1 MQRVRE
7 LAIEELIKR
16 GYSAKDIDGLLNP
29 EPVMPEIMSQI
40 PEIIPAMMPEM
51 ISITEVSEQLPT
63 RPTGLSAINNIVG
76 PGQSSIRE
84 LD

>member
-1 MQRVRE
+1 MQRVKE

-16 GYSAKDIDGLLNP
+16 GYSAKEIDSLINP
-29 EPVMPEIMSQI
+29 EPVMPEIM
-40 PEIIPAMMPEM
+40 PAMMSGMMPEM
-51 ISITEVSEQLPT
+51 ISITEGS

>member
-1 MQRVRE
+1 VQRVKE

-40 PEIIPAMMPEM
+40 PEIIPEM

>member
-16 GYSAKDIDGLLNP
+16 GYSAKDIDSLINP
-29 EPVMPEIMSQI
+29 EPVIPDIMSQI
-40 PEIIPAMMPEM
+40 PEM

-76 PGQSSIRE
+76 PGQSSITE

>member
-40 PEIIPAMMPEM
+40 PEIIPEM

>member
-1 MQRVRE
+1 VQRVRE

-40 PEIIPAMMPEM
+40 PEIIPEM

>member
-1 MQRVRE
+1 MQRVKE
-7 LAIEELIKR
+7 LAIEDLIKR
-16 GYSAKDIDGLLNP
+16 GYSAKEIDSLINP
-29 EPVMPEIMSQI
+29 EPVMPEIM
-40 PEIIPAMMPEM
+40 PAMMSGMMPEM

>member
-29 EPVMPEIMSQI
+29 EPVIPDIMSQI
-40 PEIIPAMMPEM
+40 PEIIPEM

>member
-1 MQRVRE
+1 MQRVKE

-40 PEIIPAMMPEM
+40 PEIIPEM

>member
-1 MQRVRE
+1 MQRVKE

-16 GYSAKDIDGLLNP
+16 GYSAKDIDSLINP
-29 EPVMPEIMSQI
+29 EPVMPEMMSG
-40 PEIIPAMMPEM
+40 MMPEM
-51 ISITEVSEQLPT
+51 VSITEVSEQLPT
-63 RPTGLSAINNIVG
+63 RPRGLSAINNIVG

>member
-16 GYSAKDIDGLLNP
+16 GYSAKDIDNLINP
-29 EPVMPEIMSQI
+29 EPVI
-40 PEIIPAMMPEM
+40 PDIIPEM

-63 RPTGLSAINNIVG
+63 RPRGLSAINKIVG
-76 PGQSSIRE
+76 TGQSSIRE

>member
-1 MQRVRE
+1 MQRVKE

-16 GYSAKDIDGLLNP
+16 GYSAKDIDSLINP
-29 EPVMPEIMSQI
+29 EPVMPEMM
-40 PEIIPAMMPEM
+40 PGMMPEM

-63 RPTGLSAINNIVG
+63 RPRGLSAINNIVG

>member
-1 MQRVRE
+1 MQRVKE

-16 GYSAKDIDGLLNP
+16 GYSAKDIDSLINP
-29 EPVMPEIMSQI
+29 EPVMPEMMS
-40 PEIIPAMMPEM
+40 AMMPEM

-63 RPTGLSAINNIVG
+63 RPRGLSAINNIVG

>member
-1 MQRVRE
+1 VQRVRE